1 MFALLLFLFFL
12 LYGLK
17 YLFAFSYCIVC
28 ILPFNYSTL
37 LLLFNIFLVV
47 YSNFFYIFGF
57 IVSFSFYFLCP
68 PFENSPLLLFHSLY
82 FRFFFVMISK
92 RTSKSDLFKQLPSI
106 FLCFFWGPFSFL
118 FEQSFHKDVIT
129 KYFQPMNIVS
139 PVVHLELPKN
149 VTATC
154 NVFN

>member
-47 YSNFFYIFGF
+47 YSNFSIFSASLF
-57 IVSFSFYFLCP
+57 LLVFTSFALHSKI
-68 PFENSPLLLFHSLY
+68 LLFFCFIL
-82 FRFFFVMISK
+82 FIFAFVFVMISK
-92 RTSKSDLFKQLPSI
+92 RTSKSYLFKQLPSI
-106 FLCFFWGPFSFL
+106 FLCFFWGRFSFL

-139 PVVHLELPKN
+139 TVVHLELPKN